1 MSEEVTSG
9 KNPNKKLI
17 VILAVVVVLIAAVI
31 IIFFLRKSGLT
42 AITMRILRIEGTV
55 SLEENGKEKQVKEDL
70 RLKEGNALNT
80 GDASYAS
87 VGLDEYKI
95 ITLNEDSRAE
105 FNKLGKKLDLSLV
118 EGSMYVDVQK
128 KLASDETFNIHTSSM
143 IVGIRGTSV
152 LVENKAGVESITV
165 TDGTVHVIGTNSVTG
180 ESKEIDVPAGKTIT
194 VYLYNNRV
202 VDSIMFELTDANY
215 RDLPEFVKAYLREHP
230 ETVEKIIEGTDWKA
244 EDLTGSSDSRSSS
257 SSEGGEGDGTPA
269 TTTGGEDTGGDDT
282 GEEDTGGDTDGPAE
296 EGEGETGEGEGATV
310 EGNET
315 GAEGPLTAAQIAE
328 ARASIVFTNTE
339 NGILLLS
346 DGTLFDP
353 AFYAMSNPEVVATYG
368 SSTEAL
374 VWHYLHRGKAEGR
387 PPMAPVVTA
396 KEPEIPHF
404 DPNANLTNTSS
415 SSDDDDDDDDD
426 HKDDNESSTGGVT
439 AQLLDPNNP
448 SNGYR
453 LTGSGISGTVTTD
466 QYGEGLNVS
475 SGSSVA
481 LPFSTH
487 LEGVTPDPTFNTL
500 SNINLEDDT
509 STASITYSGTAGTA
523 TVSAR
528 GPEQPGGGVVFT
540 FNGVEY
546 SEIDEDDDH
555 ISVYNN
561 GPTQGSSVGKTID
574 KHTGAV
580 TDY

>member
-17 VILAVVVVLIAAVI
+17 VILAVAVVLIAAVI
-31 IIFFLRKSGLT
+31 IVFFLNNSKLT
-42 AITMRILRIEGTV
+42 ATTMRVLRLEGTV
-55 SLEENGKEKQVKEDL
+55 SLEENCKEKQVKEDL

-105 FNKLGKKLDLSLV
+105 FNKLGKKLDLSLT

-244 EDLTGSSDSRSSS
+244 EDLTGSSDSSSSS
-257 SSEGGEGDGTPA
+257 SSEGGDGDGTPA

-282 GEEDTGGDTDGPAE
+282 GGEDTGGDTDGPAV

-310 EGNET
+310 EGSET

-353 AFYAMSNPEVVATYG
+353 VFYAMSNPEVVATYG
-368 SSTEAL
+368 FSTEAL

-404 DPNANLTNTSS
+404 DPNANLTNSSS
-415 SSDDDDDDDDD
+415 SSDDDDDDDD
-426 HKDDNESSTGGVT
+426 HKEETPTPTPSGSTGTWNEQSQVVTVGGDEIGLFDTEMLSINSDKSVNLPLSLGAYSVSNLQGVAWGSSDTGDNASATDTTKGVT
-439 AQLLDPNNP
+439 
-448 SNGYR
+448 
-453 LTGSGISGTVTTD
+453 VT
-466 QYGEGLNVS
+466 
-475 SGSSVA
+475 
-481 LPFSTH
+481 
-487 LEGVTPDPTFNTL
+487 
-500 SNINLEDDT
+500 
-509 STASITYSGTAGTA
+509 
-523 TVSAR
+523 
-528 GPEQPGGGVVFT
+528 
-540 FNGVEY
+540 
-546 SEIDEDDDH
+546 
-555 ISVYNN
+555 
-561 GPTQGSSVGKTID
+561 
-574 KHTGAV
+574 KHTGAQAATTYSY
-580 TDY
+580 TDSSGTTNGLSQYELEQRLDSLYN

>member
-17 VILAVVVVLIAAVI
+17 VILAVAVVLIAAVI

-244 EDLTGSSDSRSSS
+244 EDLTGSSDSSSSS
-257 SSEGGEGDGTPA
+257 SSEGGDGDGTPA
-269 TTTGGEDTGGDDT
+269 TTTGGEDTGGD
-282 GEEDTGGDTDGPAE
+282 DTGGDTDGPAE

-346 DGTLFDP
+346 EGTLFDP

-404 DPNANLTNTSS
+404 DPNANLTNSSS
-415 SSDDDDDDDDD
+415 SSDDDDDD
-426 HKDDNESSTGGVT
+426 HKDDDSGSSNDGSSSGTTGTWIGDGYANLSNGAKVYVDSGTRKLRLTEDSEVT
-439 AQLLDPNNP
+439 DLTLPINISGDAGDLSISNLSQIDWNAMSPNSSVTGPNNEGQTHVV
-448 SNGYR
+448 SKNDNEDIIVDDTNGTNLRKITKNNGATADTYTVR
-453 LTGSGISGTVTTD
+453 NPDGSPIV
-466 QYGEGLNVS
+466 ENVS
-475 SGSSVA
+475 S
-481 LPFSTH
+481 
-487 LEGVTPDPTFNTL
+487 
-500 SNINLEDDT
+500 
-509 STASITYSGTAGTA
+509 
-523 TVSAR
+523 
-528 GPEQPGGGVVFT
+528 
-540 FNGVEY
+540 
-546 SEIDEDDDH
+546 IDE
-555 ISVYNN
+555 YL
-561 GPTQGSSVGKTID
+561 
-574 KHTGAV
+574 
-580 TDY
+580 